1 MINCD
6 FNSYILWLDN
16 IHHNKIGY
24 VYNFK
29 LKEDNHCRFLPRI
42 GCGGSMIWI
51 LNPCGVHGSG
61 SAWGRGPELRHPV
74 HKRHQWTRLKI
85 QQGSFETLE
94 RHPIGTLSYCKA
106 AVRQFSIIG
115 LDIWLCYCVLK
126 ILTMKFETKC
136 IFDKSGGPHLIVVYV
151 TVT

>member
-1 MINCD
+1 MTN
-6 FNSYILWLDN
+6 NGKSYILYLDN

-29 LKEDNHCRFLPRI
+29 LKEDNHRRFLPRI

-61 SAWGRGPELRHPV
+61 SAWGRGPKLRHPV

-85 QQGSFETLE
+85 QQGNFETLG
-94 RHPIGTLSYCKA
+94 RHRIGALSYCKT
-106 AVRQFSIIG
+106 AVKKHSLIG
-115 LDIWLCYCVLK
+115 LYINVNK
-126 ILTMKFETKC
+126 ISFCKY
-136 IFDKSGGPHLIVVYV
+136 GGPYLKNQMSKY
-151 TVT
+151 